1 VNSHA
6 AGQDEHIRVRP
17 VTCAGGATKSL
28 NKGNERSTQGF
39 QPMSDNVSRL
49 PRVAS
54 ALPDRC
60 GVGLKPEHIDE
71 ILRDRPALGF
81 FEIHA
86 ENYMGAGGPPHRRL
100 EAIRALYPLSL
111 HGVGLSIGSPK
122 PLDRDHLGRLAALA
136 SRYQPGLFSE
146 HLAWSSH
153 DEGYLNDLLPLPYT
167 QDTLASVCEHVDQ
180 VQEALGRHMLLEN
193 PSTYVIF
200 AESTM
205 SETDFI
211 REIAVRTGCGLLL
224 DISNVLVSATNHG
237 FDALDYLDAFPLD
250 HVGEIHLAGFAEAS
264 DDAGHTVL
272 IDAHDSPVR
281 ERVWDLYRDVT
292 ATLGPV
298 PTLVEWDNDVPEW
311 PVLLGEVRRAEA
323 AMAQAISRASAH
335 GRRHA
340 V

>member
-1 VNSHA
+1 MSGGERETTLMRIDERNNPGNSAMSA
-6 AGQDEHIRVRP
+6 A
-17 VTCAGGATKSL
+17 
-28 NKGNERSTQGF
+28 
-39 QPMSDNVSRL
+39 QPPS

-54 ALPDRC
+54 ALPNRS

-71 ILRDRPALGF
+71 ILRERPALGF

-122 PLDRDHLGRLAALA
+122 PLDRDHLARLAALA
-136 SRYQPGLFSE
+136 ARYQPGLFSE

-167 QDTLASVCEHVDQ
+167 QETLATVCDHIDQ
-180 VQEALGRHMLLEN
+180 VQEALGRRMLLEN

-200 AESTM
+200 QESTIG
-205 SETDFI
+205 ETDFI
-211 REIAVRTGCGLLL
+211 REIARRTGCGLLL
-224 DISNVLVSATNHG
+224 DVSNVLVSATNHS
-237 FDALDYLDAFPLD
+237 FDALAYLNEFPLD
-250 HVGEIHLAGFAEAS
+250 HVGEIHLAGFAEAR
-264 DDAGHTVL
+264 DDAGHLVL

-281 ERVWDLYRDVT
+281 ERVWELYRAVIERRG
-292 ATLGPV
+292 AV
-298 PTLVEWDNDVPEW
+298 PTLVEWDNDVPKW
-311 PVLLGEVRRAEA
+311 PALLSEARRAEA
-323 AMAQAISRASAH
+323 AMAEVVATDSQG

-340 V
+340 IQ